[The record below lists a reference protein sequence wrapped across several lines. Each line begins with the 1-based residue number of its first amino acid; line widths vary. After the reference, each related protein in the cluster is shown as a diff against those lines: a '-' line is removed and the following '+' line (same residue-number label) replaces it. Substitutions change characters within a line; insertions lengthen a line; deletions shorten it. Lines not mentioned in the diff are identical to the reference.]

1 MLTTGT
7 AAHPTQAPYLLFPYP
22 ETPMP
27 TQKPPSARG
36 GKSSPRAA
44 AKAAPAQT
52 AAATAQPMPDEQR
65 EQAIRQAAYALY
77 EARGCVYGHALEDW
91 LEAEAQV
98 KLAFAAL
105 PSGASPGQTGH

>member
-1 MLTTGT
+1 
-7 AAHPTQAPYLLFPYP
+7 
-22 ETPMP
+22 MP
-27 TQKPPSARG
+27 SQRPASARG
-36 GKSSPRAA
+36 GKSAPKPA
-44 AKAAPAQT
+44 AKPAPGET
-52 AAATAQPMPDEQR
+52 AAATAQPVPDEQR

-98 KLAFAAL
+98 ERAFDAL